1 MFVLVSTKER
11 VYTPQFNDISMKLP
25 SFPLLSQFNDIN
37 PDTFCDHQTLR
48 NCNVTFC
55 ECTNVINIPLG
66 NVVEIILVDKG
77 KFIILISYK
86 DNLLYLFKCVL
97 ISYSNW
103 KHNN

>member
-25 SFPLLSQFNDIN
+25 SFPLLTQFNDIKQ
-37 PDTFCDHQTLR
+37 DTFCDHQPLR

-77 KFIILISYK
+77 KFIIIIIC
-86 DNLLYLFKCVL
+86 NT
-97 ISYSNW
+97 NW
-103 KHNN
+103 KHN